1 MLSQK
6 EKTRLKKISNIL
18 YSASKDVRILKHLRW
33 PESVRFSFFRS
44 KSEKLPEV
52 NYAPFDE
59 SPVIAKLSTGLTLL
73 KDTPFDLWLRKKA
86 KDIEAGARLLKV
98 CGTKSF
104 FERSAQIYGLPLSTL
119 HDNKTTP
126 LDLATKFENIL
137 DAYSKSNVKIT
148 QPYISAE
155 EVQNKIQK
163 EVIQVFGQHSPD
175 VVIVDSL
182 SAKAT
187 ASSRAIKIRK
197 GANFTRKAIDQLVN
211 HEALVHVATTLNGRQ
226 QENMKIL
233 GGNYGAV
240 TKTQEGLAVFSE
252 FITGSIDV
260 ERMYR
265 LSDRVIAI
273 QMAIDG
279 ASFIDVYR
287 FFLNRVDNKTQS
299 FENTRRVFRGGLV
312 EGGAPFTKDIVYL
325 DGLIRVHNFFRT
337 AVVKGREDILG
348 LVFSGKLDIDDIPTL
363 IRMKKEGLI
372 KKPKFIPYWLSDMDY
387 LVCYFSLSVF
397 IDDIDYGKI
406 ADYYDKNLFS

>member
-6 EKTRLKKISNIL
+6 EKTRLRKISHL
-18 YSASKDVRILKHLRW
+18 LFSASKDVRILKHLRW
-33 PESVRFSFFRS
+33 PESARFSFFS
-44 KSEKLPEV
+44 SSAEKLPKV
-52 NYAPFDE
+52 DYAPFDDT
-59 SPVIAKLSTGLTLL
+59 SVIAKLETAVALL
-73 KDTPFDLWLRKKA
+73 EDTPFDIWLRKKA
-86 KDIEAGARLLKV
+86 GDIEAGAQLLKN
-98 CGTKSF
+98 CGTKVF
-104 FERSAQIYGLPLSTL
+104 FKQSAKIYGLPLDTL

-126 LDLATKFENIL
+126 LDLASKFETIL
-137 DAYSKSNVKIT
+137 TAYSKSTVKIKHS
-148 QPYISAE
+148 QISTE
-155 EVQNKIQK
+155 EVRNKIQEK
-163 EVIQVFGQHSPD
+163 VIQVFGQHSPD

-187 ASSRAIKIRK
+187 ASSRTIKIRK
-197 GANFTRKAIDQLVN
+197 GARFTNKAIDQLVN
-211 HEALVHVATTLNGRQ
+211 HEALVHVATTLNGRE

-287 FFLNRVDNKTQS
+287 FFLNRSDNKTQS
-299 FENTRRVFRGGLV
+299 FENARRVFRGGLV

-325 DGLIRVHNFFRT
+325 DGFIRVHNFFRS

-348 LVFSGKLDIDDIPTL
+348 LVFSGKLDIDDIPIL
-363 IRMKKEGLI
+363 VKMKNEGLI

-387 LVCYFSLSVF
+387 LVCYFSFSVF
-397 IDDIDYGKI
+397 IDDIDYSEVS
-406 ADYYDKNLFS
+406 DYYDKILL

>member
-6 EKTRLKKISNIL
+6 EKTRLRKISHIL
-18 YSASKDVRILKHLRW
+18 FSASKDVRILKHLRW
-33 PESVRFSFFRS
+33 PESARFSFFS
-44 KSEKLPEV
+44 SSAEKLPKV
-52 NYAPFDE
+52 DYAPFDDT
-59 SPVIAKLSTGLTLL
+59 SVIAKLETAVALL
-73 KDTPFDLWLRKKA
+73 EDTPFDLWLRKKA
-86 KDIEAGARLLKV
+86 GDIEAGAQLLKN
-98 CGTKSF
+98 CGTKAF
-104 FERSAQIYGLPLSTL
+104 FKQSAKIYGLPLDTL

-126 LDLATKFENIL
+126 LDLASKFETIL
-137 DAYSKSNVKIT
+137 TAYSKSTVKIKHS
-148 QPYISAE
+148 QISTG
-155 EVQNKIQK
+155 EVRNKIQEK
-163 EVIQVFGQHSPD
+163 VIQVFGQHSPD

-187 ASSRAIKIRK
+187 ASSRTIKIRK
-197 GANFTRKAIDQLVN
+197 GARFTNKAIDQLVN
-211 HEALVHVATTLNGRQ
+211 HEALVHVATTLNGRE

-287 FFLNRVDNKTQS
+287 FFLNRSDNKTQS
-299 FENTRRVFRGGLV
+299 FENARRVFRGGLV

-325 DGLIRVHNFFRT
+325 DGLIRVHNFFRS

-348 LVFSGKLDIDDIPTL
+348 LVFSGKLDIDDIPIL
-363 IRMKKEGLI
+363 VKMKNEGLI

-387 LVCYFSLSVF
+387 LVCYFSFSVF
-397 IDDIDYGKI
+397 IDDIDYSEVS
-406 ADYYDKNLFS
+406 DYYDKILL